1 MKKTANK
8 KELDQRRAGRKIR
21 VPCIIWQHLT
31 TFSVA
36 QKGLKGVKLLKSKRL
51 WIFKKKRLI
60 RGLNGCKADKEGLLL
75 GKNDSIVH
83 QYRKQDF

>member
-1 MKKTANK
+1 MKKKANK
-8 KELDQRRAGRKIR
+8 KELNKRRVGRKIR

-51 WIFKKKRLI
+51 WIFKKKKINKRVKWKILT
-60 RGLNGCKADKEGLLL
+60 RKGCYLVKTTVL
-75 GKNDSIVH
+75 
-83 QYRKQDF
+83 

>member
-36 QKGLKGVKLLKSKRL
+36 QKGLKGVKLLKGYGYL
-51 WIFKKKRLI
+51 KK
-60 RGLNGCKADKEGLLL
+60 D
-75 GKNDSIVH
+75 
-83 QYRKQDF
+83 